1 MFASL
6 LILKFTGISG
16 GCVTKIVPF
25 IWFIAITAI
34 FTLKIDR
41 RSFSDIGLFSFL
53 ECKKEFGSGV
63 LLATVPVIMGL
74 LLTLLNISNIEL
86 KESISIGLIGLAAYY
101 ALVAFSEE
109 ILFRGYMLNAF
120 PEKLNWLLKASIASI
135 FFVAFHTISP
145 EFNGEIAVYLFIFGL
160 LFAYMYMKSGN
171 LWMPIG
177 FRLTWDLG
185 TSYFNS
191 YSSGEAFLGLL
202 IIAILIFVADRR
214 GFYKKI
220 DKQGDSSHN

>member
-16 GCVTKIVPF
+16 GWVTKIVPF

-109 ILFRGYMLNAF
+109 ILFR
-120 PEKLNWLLKASIASI
+120 
-135 FFVAFHTISP
+135 
-145 EFNGEIAVYLFIFGL
+145 
-160 LFAYMYMKSGN
+160 
-171 LWMPIG
+171 
-177 FRLTWDLG
+177 
-185 TSYFNS
+185 
-191 YSSGEAFLGLL
+191 
-202 IIAILIFVADRR
+202 AIC
-214 GFYKKI
+214 
-220 DKQGDSSHN
+220 